1 MLKRPFNAEEKQIM
15 YMLPDLKENLPQKV
29 VVLSD
34 AIYHSYLGSYFLGQT
49 DMILFGG
56 NYNAWG
62 ALVNPRGSN
71 VNMFLNAYTISNFTD
86 EPFTAEGWLS
96 STLPGE
102 SVISR
107 NFAAGNQAISP
118 PSQPMVKIMSASNVA
133 NKAPAGGIY
142 TFTRRVEPDQT
153 LTKHD
158 FQGMYIIPPG
168 SSFALF
174 FLSPG
179 KENMQSK
186 LAFGWWE
193 DRIDRS
199 SRY

>member
-1 MLKRPFNAEEKQIM
+1 MNLLQNT
-15 YMLPDLKENLPQKV
+15 KENIPKEA

-34 AIYHSYLGSYFLGQT
+34 AVYQSYLGRYFLGQT
-49 DMILFGG
+49 DMIYFGRS
-56 NYNAWG
+56 YNAWG
-62 ALVNPRGSN
+62 ALVNPKGSN
-71 VNMFLNAYTISNFTD
+71 INMFLNAYTISNFSD

-102 SVISR
+102 SKISMHL
-107 NFAAGNQAISP
+107 AAGNQAIFP
-118 PSQPMVKIMSASNVA
+118 PSQPMVKIMSACNVTE
-133 NKAPAGGIY
+133 KIPTGGIY
-142 TFTRRVEPDQT
+142 TFTRRVEPNQT

-179 KENMQSK
+179 KEHVQSR

-193 DRIDRS
+193 ERINRGC
-199 SRY
+199 RFAQLKHI